1 MYLSGRDG
9 ARQIES
15 DALPWGMRVSGE
27 KWLCPSSADWKNRF
41 MEEDE
46 EVERGCMMSEAV
58 MNGSI
63 EGVAHNVT

>member
-1 MYLSGRDG
+1 
-9 ARQIES
+9 
-15 DALPWGMRVSGE
+15 MRVSGE

-63 EGVAHNVT
+63 EGIPHNVT